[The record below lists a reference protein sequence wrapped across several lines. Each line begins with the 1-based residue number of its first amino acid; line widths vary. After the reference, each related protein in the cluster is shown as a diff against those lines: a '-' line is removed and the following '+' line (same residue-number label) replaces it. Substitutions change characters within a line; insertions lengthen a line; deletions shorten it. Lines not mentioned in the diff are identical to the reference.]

1 MVIFKR
7 SKSASLSSLF
17 STFYES
23 FVAILWVFCIAFMSF
38 LLYFFEFFS
47 FYEFF
52 VVFFE
57 FFVIFF
63 WVFFLFQHFPTTQ
76 WAFWPNL
83 LNLYK
88 KIVSFLSPMSFFCK
102 CWDWSKVKTNWANQG
117 TAKVSG
123 NSNWVISVKK
133 MVEIIDSSNFFF
145 SFISPKGQNRPVHAS
160 MCQFMPVHTKSS
172 ISFMFFLTIATVT
185 EYNLQKYPF

>member
-1 MVIFKR
+1 MTIFLIFEKKRTFNLIFCYGPRGATTEIKR
-7 SKSASLSSLF
+7 SKSASISSLF

-63 WVFFLFQHFPTTQ
+63 RVFFLFQHFPTTQ
-76 WAFWPNL
+76 WVFWPNL
-83 LNLYK
+83 PNLYK
-88 KIVSFLSPMSFFCK
+88 KIVSFLSPMSFFANAEIDQKSKQIGPIRALQK
-102 CWDWSKVKTNWANQG
+102 CLEIQIGSYLSKKWSK
-117 TAKVSG
+117 
-123 NSNWVISVKK
+123 
-133 MVEIIDSSNFFF
+133 
-145 SFISPKGQNRPVHAS
+145 
-160 MCQFMPVHTKSS
+160 
-172 ISFMFFLTIATVT
+172 
-185 EYNLQKYPF
+185 

>member
-1 MVIFKR
+1 MFLRNVFDWDITKRALYLQMKTSAFAIYIKR

-76 WAFWPNL
+76 WVFWPNL
-83 LNLYK
+83 PNLYK
-88 KIVSFLSPMSFFCK
+88 KIVSFLSPMSFFANAEIDQKSKQIGPIRALQK
-102 CWDWSKVKTNWANQG
+102 CLEIQIGWYLSKKWSK
-117 TAKVSG
+117 
-123 NSNWVISVKK
+123 
-133 MVEIIDSSNFFF
+133 
-145 SFISPKGQNRPVHAS
+145 
-160 MCQFMPVHTKSS
+160 
-172 ISFMFFLTIATVT
+172 
-185 EYNLQKYPF
+185 

>member
-1 MVIFKR
+1 MNRNFMENSNLERPICAPMWCIKFFKR
-7 SKSASLSSLF
+7 SKSASISSLF

-76 WAFWPNL
+76 WVFWPNL
-83 LNLYK
+83 PNLYK
-88 KIVSFLSPMSFFCK
+88 KIVSFLSPMSFFANAEIDQK
-102 CWDWSKVKTNWANQG
+102 SKQVGPIRA
-117 TAKVSG
+117 
-123 NSNWVISVKK
+123 
-133 MVEIIDSSNFFF
+133 
-145 SFISPKGQNRPVHAS
+145 
-160 MCQFMPVHTKSS
+160 
-172 ISFMFFLTIATVT
+172 
-185 EYNLQKYPF
+185 LQKCQEIQIGRYLSKNGRNNIPQISSPPPPPHS